1 MDDIGPIILGRRVA
15 TSKSADAYQAL
26 IYNKGA
32 LVLRMLNFL
41 MANPSNGDEKPF
53 VAMMSAFVDKYRG
66 GSASTEEFQAVAGEH
81 FARTPIAQKFGMT
94 NLDWFFNEWVY
105 RTGLPTYNVDYEMK
119 DQGDG
124 TFLVTGNVQ
133 QLNVPADWVM
143 PLPIVFTLSTNQV
156 ARTTILAKGPSNPF
170 QLTLRLPSK
179 PVKVEI
185 DPSSWILSEKTTIK
199 GK

>member
-1 MDDIGPIILGRRVA
+1 
-15 TSKSADAYQAL
+15 
-26 IYNKGA
+26 
-32 LVLRMLNFL
+32 
-41 MANPSNGDEKPF
+41 
-53 VAMMSAFVDKYRG
+53 
-66 GSASTEEFQAVAGEH
+66 
-81 FARTPIAQKFGMT
+81 MT